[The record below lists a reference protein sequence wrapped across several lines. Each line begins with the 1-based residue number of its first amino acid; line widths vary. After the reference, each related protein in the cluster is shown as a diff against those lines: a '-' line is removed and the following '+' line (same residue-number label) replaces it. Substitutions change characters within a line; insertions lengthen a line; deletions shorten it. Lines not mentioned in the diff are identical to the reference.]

1 MSIHTSRGTARFVST
16 SRLSILCGL
25 LAIASSTIEAFAYVM
40 KPKPRD
46 LKSMKK
52 YKENLVSNLKHIKYG
67 ITYFFIYYKLL
78 YL

>member
-25 LAIASSTIEAFAYVM
+25 LAIASSTIDAFAYVI

-46 LKSMKK
+46 LVLKNIKK
-52 YKENLVSNLKHIKYG
+52 IYHQ
-67 ITYFFIYYKLL
+67 TYESQTYEVQYNIFKILNYT
-78 YL
+78 